1 MPVLVLQHS
10 SQVTCQGEPGYTELA
25 GEGVHDTASLPSPLQ
40 HDVEAE
46 GRKLT
51 KEICD
56 AYTGAD
62 KPPACHSSYWLH

>member
-1 MPVLVLQHS
+1 MNLATQSWLVRVCMILPPS
-10 SQVTCQGEPGYTELA
+10 PP
-25 GEGVHDTASLPSPLQ
+25 LPSPLQ